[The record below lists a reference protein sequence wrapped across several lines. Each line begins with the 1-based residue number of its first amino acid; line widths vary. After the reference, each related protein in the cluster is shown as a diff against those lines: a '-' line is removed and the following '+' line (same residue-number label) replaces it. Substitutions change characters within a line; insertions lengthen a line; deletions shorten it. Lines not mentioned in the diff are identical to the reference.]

1 MVVKK
6 ERTKSTTNK
15 NKTKKTPGIK
25 REPNTNQLLKKVAA
39 VSDST
44 KTLSKEIK
52 SMTKV
57 FADNQKILVSMKK
70 MIDTLGST
78 MEQIQK
84 QSKQINI
91 IEEDTQR
98 LFSGLNEVK
107 ANTGI
112 VTRLNE
118 QTNSLQEKIKKI
130 EDSQKTYT
138 NTKEI
143 IQSVTQSADSIRNN
157 SKMIMKIA
165 DRVDDVKEQIKSVS
179 SKTISSSGITNQI
192 DELRKSIQSI
202 TNRTG
207 IISEDMSNL
216 KNEISGIIKN
226 PDSGS
231 VIGDGMKT
239 FKSQIEEKISSLS
252 NIIDRSDELAS
263 EFHKK
268 TDKVFQELQG
278 IKNVTNKA
286 ADDSSKEVIALLKL
300 SEYQSNIRMQAES
313 KYGEIK
319 DIEKMTGQTT
329 DIVNLFDKLSIEAN
343 EKIPLPHE
351 VRQWAVGKIFDCA
364 DKWELRFSEVFSILI
379 NNLGRELLK
388 EAIRIPQ
395 VRDIFGI
402 RAVDEIR
409 NELNIS

>member
-1 MVVKK
+1 MAVKK
-6 ERTKSTTNK
+6 STKNTANK
-15 NKTKKTPGIK
+15 VKKKPNLK
-25 REPNTNQLLKKVAA
+25 KEPSNNQLLKKVAS

-52 SMTKV
+52 LMTKI

-78 MEQIQK
+78 MNQIQK

-98 LFSGLNEVK
+98 LFSGLNEAK

-112 VTRLNE
+112 ISRLNE
-118 QTNSLQEKIKKI
+118 QTNNLQEKIKKI
-130 EDSQKTYT
+130 EDSEKSSPKT
-138 NTKEI
+138 EEL
-143 IQSVTQSADSIRNN
+143 IQTVTQSVDSIRNN
-157 SKMIMKIA
+157 SKMIMKVA

-192 DELRKSIQSI
+192 DELRKNIQSI
-202 TNRTG
+202 TSRTG
-207 IISEDMSNL
+207 AISEDMSNL
-216 KNEISGIIKN
+216 KNEIGGIIKN
-226 PDSGS
+226 PDTSS
-231 VIGDGMKT
+231 VIGEGMKT
-239 FKSQIEEKISSLS
+239 FRSQIEEKISNLS

-263 EFHKK
+263 DFHKK

-278 IKNVTNKA
+278 IKNVTNKT
-286 ADDSSKEVIALLKL
+286 ADDSSKEVLAILKL
-300 SEYQSNIRMQAES
+300 SEYQSSVRMQAES
-313 KYGEIK
+313 KYGDIK
-319 DIEKMTGQTT
+319 DIEKMTTQPT
-329 DIVNLFDKLSIEAN
+329 DIVNLFDRLSIEAD

-351 VRQWAVGKIFDCA
+351 VRQWAIGKIFDCA
-364 DKWELRFSEVFSILI
+364 DRWELRFSDVFNVLKD
-379 NNLGRELLK
+379 NLGKELLK
-388 EAIRIPQ
+388 ETIRIKQ

-402 RAVDEIR
+402 RAVDEVR